1 MKKLLSGLIVVLMVS
16 LLGHSFNAEAASYEK
31 IIYDKAV
38 NLKGV
43 VNQSKRND
51 GINSKMYKTSSSV
64 KYLGSAKKYD
74 KKTLIITREGKTAR
88 AKWYYCK
95 LGNTTIGWIDSRAFT
110 NIGKP
115 TIADTVPALWNSKKA
130 IITTKPKALPQQP
143 TFSKKIVLEIGMK
156 FVILPVISAN
166 GDLIQSSLKKV
177 LELQLAF
184 TEQALLLDKRGT
196 LVRN

>member
-1 MKKLLSGLIVVLMVS
+1 MKKLLSGLIIVLMVS

-110 NIGKP
+110 NVGKP
-115 TIADTVPALWNSKKA
+115 TIADTVPALWNSKRQSSPQNQR
-130 IITTKPKALPQQP
+130 ILPQQP
-143 TFSKKIVLEIGMK
+143 TFSKKIVQEIGMK
-156 FVILPVISAN
+156 FVILPVILAN
-166 GDLIQSSLKKV
+166 GDLIQSSLKKFWNSSWR
-177 LELQLAF
+177 LSYRHCIWA
-184 TEQALLLDKRGT
+184 KG
-196 LVRN
+196 

>member
-88 AKWYYCK
+88 AKW
-95 LGNTTIGWIDSRAFT
+95 
-110 NIGKP
+110 
-115 TIADTVPALWNSKKA
+115 
-130 IITTKPKALPQQP
+130 
-143 TFSKKIVLEIGMK
+143 
-156 FVILPVISAN
+156 
-166 GDLIQSSLKKV
+166 
-177 LELQLAF
+177 
-184 TEQALLLDKRGT
+184 
-196 LVRN
+196 